1 MIQEQKVLE
10 VSGISKKFPRTQEN
24 KAPSRIG
31 WHSLIESLF
40 SPSKKTQKTEYFD
53 ALSKLSFTLSRG
65 ESLGIIGLNGSG
77 KSTLL
82 NIITGTMQ
90 PTQGLVRLNG
100 KVVALL
106 ELGSGFNP
114 EFTGIE
120 NVKLSAS
127 LHGLTKDETVAK
139 LKSIIEFA
147 DIGDFIYQPV
157 KTFSTGMCLRLAF
170 SVAIHV
176 DADVLIIDEALA
188 VGDARF
194 QIKCFTFLEEFKSKG
209 KSLILVSHDLNSV
222 ARLCTKSILL
232 HNGRLKLFGEPIDV
246 INEYSKILV
255 QKDLNFST
263 HENIVQNNKIKQIEN
278 PSNKVSNS
286 NRKALLNAELSG
298 IPISSNEFTY
308 GSLKAE
314 ICDIKVFDEKG
325 QQSTVLESGKKFSV
339 TFRAGAKEKI
349 SKPIYAMV
357 IRDTK
362 GQQIYGQNT
371 YFAGTPTDDLEVGSE
386 IKVTFLQS
394 LNLGSGDYLISL
406 GLTRFEKEQLQ
417 VIHRR
422 YDAIE
427 IKVVNFDGS
436 IGLAN
441 CFSSINFN
449 SVSKRSN

>member
-10 VSGISKKFPRTQEN
+10 VSGISKQFPRTPEN

-40 SPSKKTQKTEYFD
+40 KPSKKTQNTAYCD
-53 ALSKLSFTLSRG
+53 ALTKLSFTLSRG

-90 PTQGLVRLNG
+90 PTQGFVRLNG

-114 EFTGIE
+114 DFTGIE

-127 LHGLTKDETVAK
+127 LHGLTKDETDAK

-147 DIGDFIYQPV
+147 DIGDFLYQPV
-157 KTFSTGMCLRLAF
+157 KTLSTGMCLRLAF

-194 QIKCFTFLEEFKSKG
+194 QIKCFTFFEEFKSKG

-232 HNGRLKLFGEPIDV
+232 HNGQLKLFGKPIDV
-246 INEYSKILV
+246 INEYSKILA
-255 QKDLNFST
+255 QKDLDFST
-263 HENIVQNNKIKQIEN
+263 PENLEQSSKNKQIEN
-278 PSNKVSNS
+278 TQHEIPDS
-286 NRKALLNAELSG
+286 NRKALLNAEQSG
-298 IPISSNEFTY
+298 ISMSINEFTY
-308 GSLKAE
+308 GSLKAQ
-314 ICDIKVFDEKG
+314 ICDIQVFDAKG
-325 QQSTVLESGKKFSV
+325 QRSTVLESGKKFSV
-339 TFRAGAKEKI
+339 SFRARSKEKI
-349 SKPIYAMV
+349 TKPIYAMI

-371 YFAGTPTDDLEVGSE
+371 YFANISTDDLEVGSE
-386 IKVTFLQS
+386 IKVSFRQY

-406 GLTRFEKEQLQ
+406 GLTRFEKDQLQ

-422 YDAIE
+422 YDAIK
-427 IKVVNFDGS
+427 IKVLNLDGS
-436 IGLAN
+436 IGIAN

-449 SVSKRSN
+449 SAPEGIC

>member
-1 MIQEQKVLE
+1 
-10 VSGISKKFPRTQEN
+10 
-24 KAPSRIG
+24 
-31 WHSLIESLF
+31 
-40 SPSKKTQKTEYFD
+40 
-53 ALSKLSFTLSRG
+53 
-65 ESLGIIGLNGSG
+65 
-77 KSTLL
+77 
-82 NIITGTMQ
+82 
-90 PTQGLVRLNG
+90 
-100 KVVALL
+100 
-106 ELGSGFNP
+106 
-114 EFTGIE
+114 
-120 NVKLSAS
+120 
-127 LHGLTKDETVAK
+127 
-139 LKSIIEFA
+139 
-147 DIGDFIYQPV
+147 
-157 KTFSTGMCLRLAF
+157 
-170 SVAIHV
+170 
-176 DADVLIIDEALA
+176 
-188 VGDARF
+188 
-194 QIKCFTFLEEFKSKG
+194 
-209 KSLILVSHDLNSV
+209 
-222 ARLCTKSILL
+222 
-232 HNGRLKLFGEPIDV
+232 
-246 INEYSKILV
+246 
-255 QKDLNFST
+255 
-263 HENIVQNNKIKQIEN
+263 
-278 PSNKVSNS
+278 
-286 NRKALLNAELSG
+286 
-298 IPISSNEFTY
+298 FTY

-449 SVSKRSN
+449 SVSENSN

>member
-10 VSGISKKFPRTQEN
+10 VSGISKKFHRTPEN
-24 KAPSRIG
+24 KAISRIG

-40 SPSKKTQKTEYFD
+40 KPSKKTQKYEYFD
-53 ALSKLSFTLSRG
+53 ALSRVSFSLSRG

-82 NIITGTMQ
+82 SIISGTME
-90 PTQGLVRLNG
+90 PTQGFVRLNG

-106 ELGSGFNP
+106 ELGSGFSP

-120 NVKLSAS
+120 NIKLSAS
-127 LHGLTKDETVAK
+127 LHGLTKDEIDIK
-139 LKSIIEFA
+139 LDSIIEFA

-157 KTFSTGMCLRLAF
+157 KTYSTGMLLRLAF
-170 SVAIHV
+170 SVSIHV
-176 DADVLIIDEALA
+176 DADTLIIDEALA

-194 QIKCFTFLEEFKSKG
+194 QIKCFTFLEELKSKG
-209 KSLILVSHDLNSV
+209 KSLVLVSHDLNSV

-232 HNGRLKLFGEPIDV
+232 HKGELKVWGNPIDV
-246 INEYSKILV
+246 INEYSKVLHV
-255 QKDLNFST
+255 KDLDFST
-263 HENIVQNNKIKQIEN
+263 PENIQQNNKIKQIEN
-278 PSNKVSNS
+278 PPKKVLDS
-286 NRKALLNAELSG
+286 NRKALLKAEQSG
-298 IPISSNEFTY
+298 FPMSNNEFTY

-314 ICDIKVFDEKG
+314 ICDIQVFDEKG
-325 QQSTVLESGKKFSV
+325 LQSTVLESGINFSV
-339 TFRAGAKEKI
+339 AFRARAKRKI
-349 SKPIYAMV
+349 TKPIYAMV

-371 YFAGTPTDDLEVGSE
+371 YFAKISTDDLEVGSE
-386 IKVTFLQS
+386 IEVTFRQC

-406 GLTRFEKEQLQ
+406 GLTRFENDQLQ

-422 YDAIE
+422 YDAIK

-436 IGLAN
+436 IGIAN
-441 CFSSINFN
+441 CFSSIDFN
-449 SVSKRSN
+449 LESENTA

>member
-10 VSGISKKFPRTQEN
+10 VSGISKQFYRTPEN
-24 KAPSRIG
+24 KATSRIG
-31 WHSLIESLF
+31 WHSLIESLLK
-40 SPSKKTQKTEYFD
+40 PSKKTQKNEYFD
-53 ALSKLSFTLSRG
+53 ALSRLSFTLLRG

-82 NIITGTMQ
+82 NIISGTMQ
-90 PTQGLVRLNG
+90 PTQGFVRLNG

-114 EFTGIE
+114 DFSGIE

-127 LHGLTKDETVAK
+127 LHGLSQRQTDAK

-147 DIGDFIYQPV
+147 DIGDFVYQPV

-176 DADVLIIDEALA
+176 NADVLIIDEALA

-194 QIKCFTFLEEFKSKG
+194 QIKCFTFLEEFKNKG
-209 KSLILVSHDLNSV
+209 GSLILVSHDLNSI

-232 HNGRLKLFGEPIDV
+232 HKGQLKLLGKPIDV
-246 INEYSKILV
+246 INEYSKVLA
-255 QKDLNFST
+255 QKDLDYST
-263 HENIVQNNKIKQIEN
+263 PKNIEQCSKIKQIEN
-278 PSNKVSNS
+278 PPDKISNS
-286 NRKALLNAELSG
+286 NRTFLLNSELSG
-298 IPISSNEFTY
+298 IPMSNNEFTY

-314 ICDIKVFDEKG
+314 ICDIQVFDEKG
-325 QQSTVLESGKKFSV
+325 QKSTVLESGEKFLV
-339 TFRAGAKEKI
+339 KLRAMAREKI
-349 SKPIYAMV
+349 PKPIYAMV

-371 YFAGTPTDDLEVGSE
+371 YFAKISTDDLEVGSE
-386 IKVTFLQS
+386 IKVTFQQC

-406 GLTRFEKEQLQ
+406 GLTRFENDQLQ

-422 YDAIE
+422 YDAVK
-427 IKVVNFDGS
+427 IKVVNYDGS

-441 CFSSINFN
+441 CFSSINLN
-449 SVSKRSN
+449 IVSENTI

>member
-10 VSGISKKFPRTQEN
+10 VSGISKQFPNTPKNQ
-24 KAPSRIG
+24 APNRIG

-40 SPSKKTQKTEYFD
+40 KLSKKTQKIEYFD
-53 ALSKLSFTLSRG
+53 ALSRLSFTLSRG

-82 NIITGTMQ
+82 NIISGTMQ
-90 PTQGLVRLNG
+90 PTQGFVRLNG

-127 LHGLTKDETVAK
+127 LHGLTKDQTDAK

-147 DIGDFIYQPV
+147 DIGNFIYQPV

-194 QIKCFTFLEEFKSKG
+194 QIKCFTFLEELKSKG

-222 ARLCTKSILL
+222 AKLCTKSILL
-232 HNGRLKLFGEPIDV
+232 HKGQLKLYGIPIDV
-246 INEYSKILV
+246 INEYSKVLA
-255 QKDLNFST
+255 QKDLGFST
-263 HENIVQNNKIKQIEN
+263 PENIEQSIKNKQSEN
-278 PSNKVSNS
+278 LPDKISNK

-298 IPISSNEFTY
+298 IPMSINEFTY
-308 GSLKAE
+308 GSLIAE
-314 ICDIKVFDEKG
+314 IFGIQVFDDKG
-325 QQSTVLESGKKFSV
+325 QKSIVLESGKKFSV
-339 TFRAGAKEKI
+339 AFRARAKEKVT
-349 SKPIYAMV
+349 SPIYAMI

-371 YFAGTPTDDLEVGSE
+371 YFAKISTDDLEVGCE
-386 IKVTFLQS
+386 IKVTFRQC

-406 GLTRFEKEQLQ
+406 GLTRFEKDQLQ

-422 YDAIE
+422 YDAVK
-427 IKVVNFDGS
+427 IKVVNYDGS

-441 CFSSINFN
+441 CFSSINLN
-449 SVSKRSN
+449 

>member
-1 MIQEQKVLE
+1 MIQNQKVLE
-10 VSGISKKFPRTQEN
+10 VSGISKQFHQIPEN
-24 KAPSRIG
+24 KAPSKIG
-31 WHSLIESLF
+31 WHSLIESLLK
-40 SPSKKTQKTEYFD
+40 SKKKKQKHECFY
-53 ALSKLSFTLSRG
+53 ALSKLSFTLLKG

-82 NIITGTMQ
+82 NIISGTMQ
-90 PTQGLVRLNG
+90 PTQGSVRLYG

-114 EFTGIE
+114 DFTGLE
-120 NVKLSAS
+120 NIKLSAS
-127 LHGLTKDETVAK
+127 LHGLNKDEIGSK
-139 LKSIIEFA
+139 LDSIIEFA

-157 KTFSTGMCLRLAF
+157 KTYSTGMCLRLAF

-194 QIKCFTFLEEFKSKG
+194 QIKCFTFLEEFKRKG
-209 KSLILVSHDLNSV
+209 RSLILVSHDLNSV

-232 HNGRLKLFGEPIDV
+232 HSGLLKQIGKPIDV

-255 QKDLNFST
+255 QKETDSSTPEVFESTTKNNQVDNSNEKFS
-263 HENIVQNNKIKQIEN
+263 Q
-278 PSNKVSNS
+278 S

-298 IPISSNEFTY
+298 IPTSFNEFTY

-314 ICDIKVFDEKG
+314 ICDIQVLDAKEQK
-325 QQSTVLESGKKFSV
+325 STVLESGKDFSV
-339 TFRAGAKEKI
+339 AFRVRAKGKI
-349 SKPIYAMV
+349 TKPIYAMI

-362 GQQIYGQNT
+362 GQQIYGHNT
-371 YFAGTPTDDLEVGSE
+371 YFANISTDDLEVGSE
-386 IKVTFLQS
+386 LKVCFRQC

-406 GLTRFEKEQLQ
+406 GLTRFEKDQLH

-422 YDAIE
+422 YDAMK

-436 IGLAN
+436 IGIAN

-449 SVSKRSN
+449 LASENTD